1 MTIFHICLDTEL
13 VMLGAHLETA
23 LIVQIVCA
31 AGCNVCACVKD
42 PHFTIYSFFAATSI
56 FVALLSITSSSSCG
70 SLWLN

>member
-31 AGCNVCACVKD
+31 AECNMCVR
-42 PHFTIYSFFAATSI
+42 
-56 FVALLSITSSSSCG
+56 V
-70 SLWLN
+70 